1 HRHRLDLVVRDIDGC
16 DPETASQGR
25 DLGASLDPQL
35 RVEVRQRFVHE
46 EDLRGPD
53 DGPAHGYAL
62 SLPAGQRL
70 RLPVEEGF
78 EVEKLRGLVHSL
90 IALLASDAGD
100 LERERHVLPHGHMR
114 IERIVLEHH
123 GDITF
128 ARGQQSDI
136 VLADADVAGVD
147 GFETCEHAQGGGLPA
162 SGGTDEDE
170 ELAIGDVETD
180 LVDGGGQRLR
190 VMTERIV
197 EGDCGHDVLNL
208 SRMRTH
214 PMIAGDRAVSSGRW
228 TVSVRVQWIW

>member
-1 HRHRLDLVVRDIDGC
+1 
-16 DPETASQGR
+16 
-25 DLGASLDPQL
+25 
-35 RVEVRQRFVHE
+35 
-46 EDLRGPD
+46 
-53 DGPAHGYAL
+53 
-62 SLPAGQRL
+62 
-70 RLPVEEGF
+70 
-78 EVEKLRGLVHSL
+78 
-90 IALLASDAGD
+90 
-100 LERERHVLPHGHMR
+100 MR

-123 GDITF
+123 GDIAF

-228 TVSVRVQWIW
+228 TVCVRVQWFWRRRAYRTGIAHALETVSGAG